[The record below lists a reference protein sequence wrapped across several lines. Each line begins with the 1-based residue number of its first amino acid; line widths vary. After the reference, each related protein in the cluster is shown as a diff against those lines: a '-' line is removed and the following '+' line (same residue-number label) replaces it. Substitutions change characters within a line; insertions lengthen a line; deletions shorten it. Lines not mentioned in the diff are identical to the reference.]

1 MLRYGGVEFKGNSI
15 PMGRPRVGEEETSTS
30 LEGVWLNAECSIIMT
45 SGGRWSMCSVPKER
59 VDKSSMATS
68 VTGDSG
74 DSWGGMSVV
83 AIISLRTPKVE

>member
-1 MLRYGGVEFKGNSI
+1 
-15 PMGRPRVGEEETSTS
+15 
-30 LEGVWLNAECSIIMT
+30 
-45 SGGRWSMCSVPKER
+45 MCSVPRER

-83 AIISLRTPKVE
+83 AIISLRTPKVEEVSSSMLIPVARIDKKMRGQIKT